1 MKMFYGGVFMN
12 KDMLEEEGIFYPI
25 KLEYYKTEQIY
36 EKNIEMYGVE
46 VIKTEY
52 IKDDIKIEKANIE
65 GISNDE
71 DKTNKI
77 LDILKKHQVT
87 PVSVKEVIE
96 DLTKY

>member
-1 MKMFYGGVFMN
+1 MN

-36 EKNIEMYGVE
+36 EKDIEMYGVE

-52 IKDDIKIEKANIE
+52 IKDDIKIEKVNIE
-65 GISNDE
+65 GISNNE
-71 DKTNKI
+71 EKANKI